1 MGNQETF
8 WLRAI
13 GFGHNLVD
21 SNILWNGYAWQAPV
35 KSLQVHFRHWPN
47 GCLKALG
54 FRALCGIRQLPRLP
68 SRLHNAHHH
77 PPLATIA
84 KQRFP
89 CIGSG
94 A

>member
-35 KSLQVHFRHWPN
+35 KSLQAHFRHWPN

-68 SRLHNAHHH
+68 SRLHNAA
-77 PPLATIA
+77 PEWQA
-84 KQRFP
+84 RN
-89 CIGSG
+89 IGWRCRQLEV